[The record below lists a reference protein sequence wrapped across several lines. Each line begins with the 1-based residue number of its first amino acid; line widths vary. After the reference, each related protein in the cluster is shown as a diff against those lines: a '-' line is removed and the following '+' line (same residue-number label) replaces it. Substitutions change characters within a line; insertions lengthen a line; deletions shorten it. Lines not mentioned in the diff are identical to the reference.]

1 MSLKS
6 NLPSSLQGVDPGIRM
21 VDSSLIGVAAGMS
34 NINANP
40 ALTAGTTQTQAG
52 GTKLFTGLNAVKTAN
67 GSDAVTM
74 PSAGSGSFL
83 VLANHSGQ
91 TILLYPAKGDAIN
104 AAGADASVSVATATT
119 SVYMCSTTGQWWGG
133 AITNES

>member
-21 VDSSLIGVAAGMS
+21 IDSSLIGVAAGMG
-34 NINANP
+34 NVNANP

-52 GTKLFTGLNAVKTAN
+52 GTKLFTGLNAVKTAS

-74 PSAGSGSFL
+74 PSAASGSFL

-91 TILLYPAKGDAIN
+91 TIQLFPAVGETIN
-104 AAGADASVSVATATT
+104 AASKDAAVTVATATT
-119 SVYMCSTTGQWWGG
+119 SVYMCSTAGQWWGG
-133 AITNES
+133 PITNEA